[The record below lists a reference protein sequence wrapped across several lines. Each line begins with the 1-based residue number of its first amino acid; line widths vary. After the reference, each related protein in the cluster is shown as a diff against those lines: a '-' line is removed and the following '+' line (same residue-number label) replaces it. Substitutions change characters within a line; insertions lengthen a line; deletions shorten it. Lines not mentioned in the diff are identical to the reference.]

1 MKSTAAQLT
10 SACLLRRHWL
20 RAIVAALALFVSS
33 AAGASADDTNRGRRV
48 DEDRALRASQGALGG
63 AVGSYVFTTSLNRK
77 VQLADYR
84 GKPLVVS
91 LIYTSCADICPV
103 VSETLADAVD
113 VAQEALGN
121 DSFRVVTVGFDAR
134 KDTPQRMRA
143 FARSRGLNLEG
154 WEFLSADADTV
165 DRLATDLGFMFF
177 PGPQGF
183 DHMSQTTVLDPEGRV
198 YRQIYGASFAT
209 PQLVEPLKQLVFGRR
224 SNLDSWSGLVNR
236 VRLFCTIYN
245 PSSGRYQFDYS
256 VIVSIVVGGLI
267 LTAIGTFLV
276 RSWLR
281 GRRLGTS

>member
-1 MKSTAAQLT
+1 MKSTTALLC
-10 SACLLRRHWL
+10 SAGLLRRHW
-20 RAIVAALALFVSS
+20 RKAIVVALALFVSS
-33 AAGASADDTNRGRRV
+33 GAGAATDDPKNGRRV
-48 DEDRALRASQGALGG
+48 DEDGALRASQAALGG
-63 AVGSYVFTTSLNRK
+63 AVGNYVLTTSLNRK

-91 LIYTSCADICPV
+91 LVYTSCADICPV

-113 VAQEALGN
+113 VAQDALGK

-134 KDTPQRMRA
+134 KDTPQQMRA

-209 PQLVEPLKQLVFGRR
+209 PQLVEPLKELVFGRR
-224 SNLDSWSGLVNR
+224 GNLQSWSGLVNK

-267 LTAIGTFLV
+267 LTAIGGFLV
-276 RSWLR
+276 RAWLR
-281 GRRLGTS
+281 SRRLGMS

>member
-1 MKSTAAQLT
+1 MKSSAAQFYP
-10 SACLLRRHWL
+10 APLLGRHW
-20 RAIVAALALFVSS
+20 RKAIVVALAFFVSS
-33 AAGASADDTNRGRRV
+33 VAGAAADDSNNGRRV
-48 DEDRALRASQGALGG
+48 DEDAALRASQAAVGG
-63 AVGSYVFTTSLNRK
+63 AVGNYVFTTTLNRK

-103 VSETLADAVD
+103 VSETLADVVD
-113 VAQEALGN
+113 VAQEALGK

-134 KDTPQRMRA
+134 KDTPRQMRA
-143 FARSRGLNLEG
+143 FARSRGLNVEG

-183 DHMSQTTVLDPEGRV
+183 DHMSQTTVLDQEGRV

-224 SNLDSWSGLVNR
+224 GNLESWSGLVNK

-267 LTAIGTFLV
+267 LTMIGAFLV
-276 RSWLR
+276 RAWLR
-281 GRRLGTS
+281 SRRLGMS

>member
-33 AAGASADDTNRGRRV
+33 AADASADDTNRGRRV